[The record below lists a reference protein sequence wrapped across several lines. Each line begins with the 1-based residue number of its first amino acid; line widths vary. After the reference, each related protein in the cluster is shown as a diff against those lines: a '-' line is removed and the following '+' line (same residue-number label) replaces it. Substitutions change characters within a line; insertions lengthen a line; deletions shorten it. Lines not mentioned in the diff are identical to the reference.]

1 MACGVNG
8 QNGVERVCGAQA
20 GSKITFEFHV
30 WADGTV
36 PGAIDPSHKGP
47 CAVYMKKVD
56 SAITDRATGD
66 GWFNIFKDGYDQNAN
81 RWCTEKLITN
91 NGLLSVT
98 IPNDLEPGAY
108 LVRPELLALHEAD
121 KNPADPQ
128 FYVGCAQV
136 FLTSGGSAKPTD
148 TVSIPGHVD
157 MSHPAMTYN
166 IWATPLKLPFPQFG
180 PPTYSSQSSKRSL
193 HARATL
199 TQTEGLKP
207 KDCLIENGNWC
218 GVKLPSSSDEGS
230 CWASSKNCWDQ
241 SSDCYA
247 SAGPTGSR
255 NCFRWEAYCEAVRSA
270 CHAGNFQGPPS
281 CEPYQPPEPANLS
294 DAQSAPAPAASGGD
308 GAAGATGGDGAAGA
322 TGGDG
327 STFEAPPVAAA
338 SPKSYAKQKSTGSTN
353 TCGSRGGETCKTG
366 LCCSSHGYCG
376 SNRDYCGEGCQSA
389 FGKCWKPKRREHK
402 RHGHPHMK

>member
-1 MACGVNG
+1 MRLYDFKTLLLATAAAQVINAHTLFTNFYVDGINQGNGTCVRMSKNTNSATNPIKGITSDDMACGKWDVTLGSHAVFLTVMSGVNG
-8 QNGVERVCGAQA
+8 QNGVERVCAAQA
-20 GSKITFEFHV
+20 GSRITFEFHV

-56 SAITDRATGD
+56 SAITDRATGG
-66 GWFNIFKDGYDQNAN
+66 GWFNIFKDDYDQNAN
-81 RWCTEKLITN
+81 QWCTEKLITN
-91 NGLLSVT
+91 NGRLSVT

-157 MSHPAMTYN
+157 MSLPAMTYH
-166 IWATPLKLPFPQFG
+166 IWDSSLKLPFPQFG
-180 PPTYSSQSSKRSL
+180 PPTYSSQSSKRGL

-230 CWASSKNCWDQ
+230 CWA
-241 SSDCYA
+241 
-247 SAGPTGSR
+247 
-255 NCFRWEAYCEAVRSA
+255 VRVYSFPFDA
-270 CHAGNFQGPPS
+270 
-281 CEPYQPPEPANLS
+281 EP
-294 DAQSAPAPAASGGD
+294 
-308 GAAGATGGDGAAGA
+308 
-322 TGGDG
+322 
-327 STFEAPPVAAA
+327 
-338 SPKSYAKQKSTGSTN
+338 
-353 TCGSRGGETCKTG
+353 
-366 LCCSSHGYCG
+366 
-376 SNRDYCGEGCQSA
+376 
-389 FGKCWKPKRREHK
+389 
-402 RHGHPHMK
+402 